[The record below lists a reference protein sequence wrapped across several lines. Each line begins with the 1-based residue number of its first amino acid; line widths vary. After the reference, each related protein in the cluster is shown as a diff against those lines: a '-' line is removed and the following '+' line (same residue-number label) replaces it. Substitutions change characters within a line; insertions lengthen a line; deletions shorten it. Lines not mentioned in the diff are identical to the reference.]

1 MRILDKLNLKSKFS
15 PDLMV
20 IVVLTIL
27 HIALI
32 ILLDKVTAFAPDENR
47 YISIFRNLYRS
58 DFTLVG
64 SLGWPEASINVLRLL
79 FLPAKALEAI
89 GFSDFFSVRL
99 SSVFYSMLT
108 LILLLKLGSN
118 MRILGRPSKFWI
130 IAAFCMPSYFLWTS
144 LGMREVYIFFSLIG
158 IFYFMKVSTSSGM
171 KISCFLIIPCAIV
184 LLVAKIY
191 LYALLILAILAGVI
205 TISLVRK
212 KLDSGSLKILTL
224 CLLPTLILPSVS
236 SNILISARSVIE
248 AKLETTTSVPITSVP
263 TTADEKL
270 PTRGQTLHD
279 LNTQLN
285 NNPSLA
291 WISRVTGLG
300 KLIDLRSKDSYV
312 SANSMELSDNLK
324 QLQVP
329 SATFRD
335 PVSILNGVF
344 NFLMVPL
351 PFVDN
356 GSYFLNVQ
364 SYESFAWYIY
374 YIMLIFLCVRMLR
387 GRYELNIHSVTATY
401 FALGFIFFS
410 AMVETND
417 GTSVRHRSVLLI
429 GILIMLATFREKKS
443 KSFGLLKS

>member
-1 MRILDKLNLKSKFS
+1 M
-15 PDLMV
+15 
-20 IVVLTIL
+20 
-27 HIALI
+27 
-32 ILLDKVTAFAPDENR
+32 
-47 YISIFRNLYRS
+47 
-58 DFTLVG
+58 
-64 SLGWPEASINVLRLL
+64 
-79 FLPAKALEAI
+79 
-89 GFSDFFSVRL
+89 
-99 SSVFYSMLT
+99 
-108 LILLLKLGSN
+108 
-118 MRILGRPSKFWI
+118 
-130 IAAFCMPSYFLWTS
+130 
-144 LGMREVYIFFSLIG
+144 
-158 IFYFMKVSTSSGM
+158 
-171 KISCFLIIPCAIV
+171 
-184 LLVAKIY
+184 
-191 LYALLILAILAGVI
+191 
-205 TISLVRK
+205 
-212 KLDSGSLKILTL
+212 
-224 CLLPTLILPSVS
+224 
-236 SNILISARSVIE
+236 
-248 AKLETTTSVPITSVP
+248 
-263 TTADEKL
+263 
-270 PTRGQTLHD
+270 
-279 LNTQLN
+279 
-285 NNPSLA
+285 
-291 WISRVTGLG
+291 
-300 KLIDLRSKDSYV
+300 